1 MSNIISEGTEQV
13 VSSRKEGLEKEE
25 EEEEDGYFST
35 YSHYSIHEEM
45 LKVSCNQQEVL
56 APDAS
61 GSIGAS
67 RKYWHAAQ
75 VKALLSSGHFL
86 ESQQ

>member
-1 MSNIISEGTEQV
+1 MSNIISEGTEQI
-13 VSSRKEGLEKEE
+13 VSSRKEGLEK

-56 APDAS
+56 APV
-61 GSIGAS
+61 GS
-67 RKYWHAAQ
+67 RKYWCQ
-75 VKALLSSGHFL
+75 
-86 ESQQ
+86 